1 MRLTAGVAALL
12 LTGMAPAC
20 AEITLAGLPV
30 TSSLTLASDYIYH
43 GLSQTGGTGAWQAD
57 ITIGEDE
64 GPYLNLWASRVKYA
78 GYDSFAEFDLTTG
91 WERRFGDW
99 RLDGALELVFYPE
112 TGGRMPLDYATLQ
125 LTAER
130 QWRGVS
136 LEVSLGSSPGLVGAA
151 GAWVN
156 AGIGGALP
164 FTEKLSATARLGYQA
179 SADPRAYGL
188 PHYYDGRLGLLYS
201 LPAFDLQAY
210 ASWTSVPD
218 AQCPD
223 RRCGPAVNL
232 AATFHY

>member
-1 MRLTAGVAALL
+1 
-12 LTGMAPAC
+12 
-20 AEITLAGLPV
+20 
-30 TSSLTLASDYIYH
+30 
-43 GLSQTGGTGAWQAD
+43 
-57 ITIGEDE
+57 
-64 GPYLNLWASRVKYA
+64 
-78 GYDSFAEFDLTTG
+78 
-91 WERRFGDW
+91 
-99 RLDGALELVFYPE
+99 
-112 TGGRMPLDYATLQ
+112 MPLDYATLQ
-125 LTAER
+125 LTAKR

-164 FTEKLSATARLGYQA
+164 FTERLSATARLGYQA

-218 AQCPD
+218 AQCTD
-223 RRCGPAVNL
+223 RRCGPAVSL